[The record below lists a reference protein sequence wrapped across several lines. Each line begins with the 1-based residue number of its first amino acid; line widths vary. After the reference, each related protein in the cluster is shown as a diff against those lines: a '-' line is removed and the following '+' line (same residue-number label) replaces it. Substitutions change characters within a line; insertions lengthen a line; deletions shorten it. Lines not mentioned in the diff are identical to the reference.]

1 MIGARLGP
9 YEITVKLGEGGMG
22 EVYRAT
28 DSKLRREVAIKV
40 LPAAFTA
47 DRERLARFEREA
59 QLLAQL
65 NHSNVAHVYGLEA
78 SGDAHALIMELV
90 DGPTLADRLAQGA
103 LPLEEALAIAHQ
115 IAEALEAA
123 HEKGIVHRDLKPQNI
138 KVRADGMVKVLD
150 FGLAKAMEPSGSA
163 ASAADLAR
171 SPTLI
176 QSPTLTAA
184 GTQLGVI
191 LGTAGYMS
199 PEQARGLGVD
209 KRADV
214 WAFGVVLYEMLTG
227 RSLFTAETVSD
238 TLAGVL
244 KNEIPIEQLPASTPP
259 AIRTLLRRCLER
271 NPKNRLHDIADA
283 RLFLDDVHS
292 ERVDRV
298 ATESVVAPRA
308 PLWRRGVPWALAAAA
323 LLLAGALAWR
333 EALHSK
339 APAAN
344 RLHAYLVP
352 PEAMAFR
359 LDGDDAAPPVVS
371 PDGTRVAYGVAGDGD
386 RLWLD
391 SLSTGATQSLP
402 ATERAKFPFWSH
414 DGRSIGFFAD
424 GKLKRIDLDSG
435 EVTALAPAP
444 DGRGGAWGRGGM
456 IVYAPTFRTGL
467 FKVAAGGGKAEPLT
481 TVEAPRH
488 TTHRWP
494 SFLPDGGHV
503 VYLAANHADPLGG
516 ETEVRIASLADG
528 RSAPLMRSESNALF
542 VPGWLLTVRGGS
554 LLALPFD
561 DTARRVTG
569 EPLRVAERV
578 QYDSGVWRGVVSAS
592 DNGVLAYRTASALPG
607 GQLTW
612 HDRSG
617 RVLDTVGTT
626 ERATNLHI
634 SPDDRRA
641 SITLGDPNGDA
652 WIYDLD
658 RGMNMKTRITVN
670 AQVNGAAVWSPDG
683 SRIALRDRTASDS
696 VAGIALHLVDGG
708 GADRDLVRGLETR
721 SEATDW
727 SPDGRYLLLD
737 WGEYEAT
744 DIWMMPLAAPEKR
757 APFVATP
764 FNERNGRFSPDGR
777 WVAYTSRESGRDEVY
792 VAAFPAG
799 RPKVRISASGGSLPR
814 WRGDGRELF
823 YLSADKKIAAAQ
835 VRAGVDRLEAG
846 DVLPLFAVEL
856 YQQSSGYYPYDVS
869 RDGQRFLVVDLVA
882 TQRPRVVLL
891 ANWQSGL
898 GR

>member
-9 YEITVKLGEGGMG
+9 YEITAKLGEGGMG

-65 NHSNVAHVYGLEA
+65 NHSNIAHIFGLEA
-78 SGDAHALIMELV
+78 NGEAHALIMELV
-90 DGPTLADRLAQGA
+90 EGPTLADRIAQGA
-103 LPLEEALAIAHQ
+103 LPLEEALAIARQ

-138 KVRADGMVKVLD
+138 KVRTDGTVKVLD

-171 SPTLI
+171 SPTLV

-184 GTQLGVI
+184 GTQLGVV
-191 LGTAGYMS
+191 LGTAAYMS
-199 PEQARGLGVD
+199 PEQAKGSAVD
-209 KRADV
+209 KRADI
-214 WAFGVVLYEMLTG
+214 WAFGVVLDEMLTG
-227 RSLFTAETVSD
+227 ARLFAGDTVAET
-238 TLAGVL
+238 LASVL
-244 KNEIPIEQLPASTPP
+244 KTEIPLESLPPETPP
-259 AIRTLLRRCLER
+259 AIRRLLRRCLVR

-283 RLFLDDVHS
+283 RLVIDDVLS
-292 ERVDRV
+292 DRADSI
-298 ATESVVAPRA
+298 ATKSVVAPPT
-308 PLWRRGVPWALAAAA
+308 PLWRRGLPWALAVSA

-333 EALHSK
+333 EALRAKS
-339 APAAN
+339 PTVTS
-344 RLHAYLVP
+344 LHAYLVP
-352 PEAMAFR
+352 PEETAFR
-359 LDGDDAAPPVVS
+359 LDGDEAAPPAVS
-371 PDGTRVAYGVAGDGD
+371 PDGTRVVYGVAGDGD

-391 SLSTGATQSLP
+391 SLSTGATQSLSS
-402 ATERAKFPFWSH
+402 TERAKFPFWSH

-424 GKLKRIDLDSG
+424 GMLKRVDVDSG
-435 EVTALAPAP
+435 AVTELAPAP

-456 IVYAPTFRTGL
+456 IVYAPSFRSGL

-494 SFLPDGGHV
+494 SFLTDGGHV
-503 VYLAANHADPLGG
+503 VYLAANHSDPLGE
-516 ETEVRIASLADG
+516 ETEIRIASLADG
-528 RSAPLMRSESNALF
+528 RSAPLMRSESNTLF

-612 HDRSG
+612 RDRSG

-626 ERATNLHI
+626 ERATNPRI
-634 SPDDRRA
+634 SPDGRRA
-641 SITLGDPNGDA
+641 SIALGDPNGDA

-658 RGMNMKTRITVN
+658 RRGVKTRLTVN
-670 AQVNGAAVWSPDG
+670 GQVGGAAVWSPDG
-683 SRIALRDRTASDS
+683 SRIALRDRMALDS
-696 VAGIALHLVDGG
+696 VGGIVLHLVDGG
-708 GADRDLVRGLETR
+708 GAERDLVRGLETR

-737 WGEYEAT
+737 WGELDAT

-764 FNERNGRFSPDGR
+764 FIERNGQFSPDGR

-799 RPKVRISASGGSLPR
+799 RPKTQVSTSGGSLPR
-814 WRGDGRELF
+814 WRRDGRELF

-835 VRAGVDRLEAG
+835 VRAGVDRLEVG

-856 YQQSSGYYPYDVS
+856 YQQRAAYYAYDVS